1 MRKIALL
8 IVLMIGI
15 QVIGYTQEKPFVP
28 KRSLMIK
35 TNLLNLLALRP
46 TLTIEKPLSSH
57 WSVGISYVNGQFNR
71 VLLTDHY
78 RYDGFTLDTKY
89 YFNRLNYDSFSPY
102 VSMYVGNL
110 NRRLCSDA
118 KTLDEPVGLFGVGAR
133 DFYGQSVRMG
143 FNIGGQYL
151 FTNRI
156 SLDGH
161 VGLGYGKYYKQHN
174 RVDPMA
180 KSDGYID
187 ANLWLSIG
195 YCF

>member
-1 MRKIALL
+1 MRKITLL
-8 IVLMIGI
+8 IVLMMGTRM
-15 QVIGYTQEKPFVP
+15 IGYAQEENLVP
-28 KRSLMIK
+28 RRSIMIK

-57 WSVGISYVNGQFNR
+57 WSVGLSYVNGQFNR

-78 RYDGFTLDTKY
+78 QYDGFTIDTRY
-89 YFNRLNYDSFSPY
+89 YFNELKYDSFSPY
-102 VSMYVGNL
+102 ISMYVGNL
-110 NRRLCSDA
+110 NRRLRSDA
-118 KTLDEPVGLFGVGAR
+118 KTLNEPVGLFGVGAR
-133 DFYGQSVRMG
+133 DFYGQSVRTG
-143 FNIGGQYL
+143 VNIGGQYL

-161 VGLGYGKYYKQHN
+161 VGLGYGKYYKQFD
-174 RVDPMA
+174 RADPTA
-180 KSDGYID
+180 RSDGYID